1 MLFPVILMAN
11 DGGGAPDKGAPG
23 SSGAPEG
30 DAKHTPDPA
39 SGGGTPG
46 GARDHAEHGL
56 GGAMSHSALYD
67 GELVVD
73 DEVLGSEDDYVAQS
87 RPLDPDGMQRRVR
100 GTPKGDAPPPLPL
113 SAIVHETLWQRHSV
127 FRNLTLL
134 TLGAIIYSFGAQGI
148 VAYGGF
154 LTGGIYGLGIL
165 LWRTT
170 DMLSAPMFFI
180 LLNIPFFI
188 MGWLGVGRRLLFY
201 SVYGIAMTTLV
212 SEFIHFDQFLD
223 NQLYAAVAAGIV
235 CGVGAGLTL
244 RSLGSGGGL
253 DILAIILNRRWGI
266 GIGQTYLSFNVLL
279 FGISLITF
287 KADVVV
293 ASFIQL
299 YIMTFTME
307 KVLSM
312 FSQRKVIFIISKN
325 NKEIARRITHK
336 MGVGAT
342 FLKARGA
349 YYGSNQEVLM
359 TVANNLQLKRL
370 EETAF
375 DVDKDALFIVEN
387 TFAVRGHR
395 PFKTA

>member
-1 MLFPVILMAN
+1 MLMAN
-11 DGGGAPDKGAPG
+11 NDGG
-23 SSGAPEG
+23 SSGNGGKRAGDHVEPGLDVAP
-30 DAKHTPDPA
+30 P
-39 SGGGTPG
+39 
-46 GARDHAEHGL
+46 
-56 GGAMSHSALYD
+56 HSVAGD

-73 DEVLGSEDDYVAQS
+73 DEVLGSEDDYDNQV
-87 RPLDPDGMQRRVR
+87 RPLDPDGVQRRVR

-113 SAIVHETLWQRHSV
+113 SVIVHETLWQRNSV

-134 TLGAIIYSFGAQGI
+134 TLGAIVYSFGAQGI

-170 DMLSAPMFFI
+170 DLLSAPLFYI
-180 LLNIPFFI
+180 LLNIPFII
-188 MGWLGVGRRLLFY
+188 MGWIGVGRRLLLY
-201 SVYGIAMTTLV
+201 SLYGIAVTTLV
-212 SEFIHFDQFLD
+212 SEFIHFEQFMD

-266 GIGQTYLSFNVLL
+266 GIGQTYLGFNGLL
-279 FGISLITF
+279 FAVSLMVF

-312 FSQRKVIFIISKN
+312 FSQRKVIFVISKN
-325 NKEIARRITHK
+325 NKEIARRITRK
-336 MGVGAT
+336 LGVGAT

-370 EETAF
+370 EETVF
-375 DVDKDALFIVEN
+375 DVDKNALFIVEN

-395 PFKTA
+395 PFKTV

>member
-1 MLFPVILMAN
+1 MAN
-11 DGGGAPDKGAPG
+11 DGGGAPKGG
-23 SSGAPEG
+23 
-30 DAKHTPDPA
+30 A

-46 GARDHAEHGL
+46 SGAPGGGVKRAPGTASDGVRDHAEHGL
-56 GGAMSHSALYD
+56 GGAMSHGALYD
-67 GELVVD
+67 GEPVVD

-100 GTPKGDAPPPLPL
+100 GTPKGAAPPPLPF
-113 SAIVHETLWQRHSV
+113 SAIVHDTLWQRHSV
-127 FRNLTLL
+127 FRNLMLL

-170 DMLSAPMFFI
+170 DIMSAPMFYI

-201 SVYGIAMTTLV
+201 SVYGITMTTLV

-266 GIGQTYLSFNVLL
+266 GIGQTYLGFNVLL
-279 FGISLITF
+279 FGVSLVAF
-287 KADVVV
+287 KPDVVV

-312 FSQRKVIFIISKN
+312 FSQRKVIFVISKN
-325 NKEIARRITHK
+325 SKEIARRITHK

-370 EETAF
+370 EETVF

-395 PFKTA
+395 PFKVI

>member
-1 MLFPVILMAN
+1 MLMAN
-11 DGGGAPDKGAPG
+11 NDNGGAN
-23 SSGAPEG
+23 
-30 DAKHTPDPA
+30 
-39 SGGGTPG
+39 SGGKPG
-46 GARDHAEHGL
+46 NGRPRDHVEHGI
-56 GGAMSHSALYD
+56 GGAMRHAADD
-67 GELVVD
+67 GEPVVD
-73 DEVLGSEDDYVAQS
+73 DEVLGSEDDYVSQS
-87 RPLDPDGMQRRVR
+87 LPLDPDGMQRRVQ
-100 GTPKGDAPPPLPL
+100 GTPKGDAPPPVPF
-113 SAIVHETLWQRHSV
+113 SALVHETLWQRHSV

-134 TLGAIIYSFGAQGI
+134 TLGAVIYSFGAQGI

-170 DMLSAPMFFI
+170 DLISAPLFYI

-188 MGWLGVGRRLLFY
+188 MGWMSVGRRLFFY
-201 SVYGIAMTTLV
+201 SLYGTTVTTLV
-212 SEFIHFDQFLD
+212 SQFISFDRVVD
-223 NQLYAAVAAGIV
+223 DQLYGAVAAGII

-253 DILAIILNRRWGI
+253 DILAIILNRRWGV
-266 GIGQTYLSFNVLL
+266 GIGQTYLAFNGLL
-279 FGISLITF
+279 FAVSLFVF
-287 KADVVV
+287 KADVIV

-312 FSQRKVIFIISKN
+312 FSQRKVIFIISKGS
-325 NKEIARRITHK
+325 KEIARRITRR

-349 YYGSNQEVLM
+349 YYGSSQEVLM

-370 EETAF
+370 EETVF
-375 DVDKDALFIVEN
+375 EVDKDALFIVEN

-395 PFKTA
+395 PFKAA

>member
-1 MLFPVILMAN
+1 MLFQIMLMAN
-11 DGGGAPDKGAPG
+11 DDGSPAGKKGAKA
-23 SSGAPEG
+23 S
-30 DAKHTPDPA
+30 PA
-39 SGGGTPG
+39 ER
-46 GARDHAEHGL
+46 ARDHAEHGL
-56 GGAMSHSALYD
+56 GDAMSYSAVD
-67 GELVVD
+67 HGEPVVD
-73 DEVLGSEDDYVAQS
+73 DEVLGSEDDYLNQS
-87 RPLDPDGMQRRVR
+87 RHLDPDGVQRRVR

-113 SAIVHETLWQRHSV
+113 SVLVHETLWQRHSV

-134 TLGAIIYSFGAQGI
+134 TLGAIMYSFGAQGI
-148 VAYGGF
+148 VAHGGF

-170 DMLSAPMFFI
+170 DLISAPLFFI

-188 MGWLGVGRRLLFY
+188 MGWLSVGRRLFFY
-201 SVYGIAMTTLV
+201 SLYGMAVTTV
-212 SEFIHFDQFLD
+212 TSEFMNFGQLLD
-223 NQLYAAVAAGIV
+223 NQLYAAVAAGII

-266 GIGQTYLSFNVLL
+266 GIGQTYLGFNVLL
-279 FGISLITF
+279 FAGSLYAF

-325 NKEIARRITHK
+325 SKEIARRITRRL
-336 MGVGAT
+336 GVGAT

-349 YYGSNQEVLM
+349 YYGSSQEVLM

-370 EETAF
+370 EETTF

-395 PFKTA
+395 PFKVA

>member
-1 MLFPVILMAN
+1 MLFPVMLMAN
-11 DGGGAPDKGAPG
+11 DDGNPAGKGRARNV
-23 SSGAPEG
+23 
-30 DAKHTPDPA
+30 PA
-39 SGGGTPG
+39 ER
-46 GARDHAEHGL
+46 ARDHAEHGL
-56 GGAMSHSALYD
+56 GDTMSHSAGDD
-67 GELVVD
+67 GEPVVD
-73 DEVLGSEDDYVAQS
+73 DEVLGSEDDYAVRS
-87 RPLDPDGMQRRVR
+87 LPLDHDGVQRRVR
-100 GTPKGDAPPPLPL
+100 GTPKGKAPSPMPLTT
-113 SAIVHETLWQRHSV
+113 IMHETLWQRHSI

-134 TLGAIIYSFGAQGI
+134 TLGAIIYAYGAQGI

-154 LTGGIYGLGIL
+154 ITGGIYGMGIL
-165 LWRTT
+165 LWRAT
-170 DMLSAPMFFI
+170 DLISAPLFYI

-188 MGWLGVGRRLLFY
+188 MGWLSVGRRLFFY
-201 SVYGIAMTTLV
+201 TIYGAAVTTLV
-212 SEFIHFDQFLD
+212 SQFISFGQILD
-223 NQLYAAVAAGIV
+223 NQLYAAVAAGVI

-266 GIGQTYLSFNVLL
+266 GIGQTYLAFNGLL
-279 FGISLITF
+279 FAVSLLVF
-287 KADVVV
+287 KADVIV

-312 FSQRKVIFIISKN
+312 FSQRKVVFIISKGS
-325 NKEIARRITHK
+325 KEIARRITQR

-349 YYGSNQEVLM
+349 YYGSSQEVLM

-370 EETAF
+370 EETVF

-395 PFKTA
+395 PFKVA